1 MEVKIKTIKQTAV
14 LIMQKIIPVPVNF
27 LQEEVEKIFPCSVMG
42 IGNEDEKEIILYIK
56 TGIDEISINKV
67 NEVCDFMEHLFIAIV
82 NVYTNYKCIENL
94 IKDYHV
100 NIDPFYETTQP
111 STKSIKKTKDI

>member
-1 MEVKIKTIKQTAV
+1 MQQTAV
-14 LIMQKIIPVPVNF
+14 LAMRKIIPVPVNF
-27 LQEEVEKIFPCSVMG
+27 LQKEVEKIFPCSVIG

-82 NVYTNYKCIENL
+82 NIYTNYKYIENI

-111 STKSIKKTKDI
+111 STKSLKKDKDI